1 MNNIFFFLKKKK
13 KKNSIIR
20 EVPDNQEVYVDINT
34 DQSII
39 VELLEQAEASNDECG
54 LYAI

>member
-1 MNNIFFFLKKKK
+1 MYLY
-13 KKNSIIR
+13 SIIR

-39 VELLEQAEASNDECG
+39 VELLEQAEDASNDECG
-54 LYAI
+54 L